1 LLSLYKTSISPQ
13 ALSFCNFAQAYRGVK
28 IMQTFLGVRSM
39 ARKKINLDEEAVRGI
54 LVAETDPE
62 SGAVPSEVEHYFQG
76 EEEEHQQQAQVEF
89 EPKAV
94 TSG

>member
-1 LLSLYKTSISPQ
+1 
-13 ALSFCNFAQAYRGVK
+13 
-28 IMQTFLGVRSM
+28 M
-39 ARKKINLDEEAVRGI
+39 ARKKINLIEEAVGGI

-62 SGAVPSEVEHYFQG
+62 SGAEPSEVEHYFQEE
-76 EEEEHQQQAQVEF
+76 EEEEHQQQASVEF